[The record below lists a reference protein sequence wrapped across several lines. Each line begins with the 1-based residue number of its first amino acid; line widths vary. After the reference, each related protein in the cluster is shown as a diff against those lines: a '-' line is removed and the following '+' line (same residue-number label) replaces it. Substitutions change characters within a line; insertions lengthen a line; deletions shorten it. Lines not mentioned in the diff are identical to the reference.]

1 MATQMFFQIFL
12 FDQLVS
18 VPGKLANN
26 DRLAEVH
33 KIVDA
38 ITPNSK
44 ATRISFRSKG
54 FLVSFDKED
63 ALNLFFHPISTETL
77 KKHHLTA
84 ELGINSQPQRVV
96 FIPDV
101 ADATIQKDVSEIISQ
116 IEEDNNIKILS
127 LQKIIQKKNNIKL
140 TLNTSKSAADIITAG
155 KIKVFSEIIKAE
167 AQYIRPRVPN
177 SHHVNQPNFYNS
189 TSSWTNSAQQL
200 GNWLPPTSDW
210 ASNRDPNITQ

>member
-26 DRLAEVH
+26 DQLAEVQR
-33 KIVDA
+33 IADA

-44 ATRISFRSKG
+44 PTRISFRSKG

-77 KKHHLTA
+77 KEHHLTA
-84 ELGINSQPQRVV
+84 ELGMNSQPQRVV

-101 ADATIQKDVSEIISQ
+101 ADDTIQKDDSEIISR
-116 IEEDNNIKILS
+116 IEDDNGIKILS
-127 LQKIIQKKNNIKL
+127 LQKIIRKKNNIKL
-140 TLNTSKSAADIITAG
+140 ILNNSKSAADIITAG

-177 SHHVNQPNFYNS
+177 SHHQI
-189 TSSWTNSAQQL
+189 
-200 GNWLPPTSDW
+200 DK
-210 ASNRDPNITQ
+210 